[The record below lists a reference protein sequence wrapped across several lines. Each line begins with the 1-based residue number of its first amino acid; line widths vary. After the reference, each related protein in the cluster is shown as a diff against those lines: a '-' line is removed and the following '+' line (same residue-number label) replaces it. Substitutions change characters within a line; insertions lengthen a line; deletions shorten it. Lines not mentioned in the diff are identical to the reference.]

1 MKLNTT
7 DFRRKMQHPLLLAF
21 GSIPLALILIL
32 NAAPELL
39 RRMWIFPAAYVLL
52 AWGCILIPG
61 KRRILGGAVSAAL
74 LLAMGLTLLPVP
86 EKLALILLPVMYIAL
101 IIVTLPIGG
110 WPRARE
116 LAVGWHVAGVGTHVA
131 LQVLLSG
138 SQRIG
143 TGLYDAAQIPLLA
156 SFLCYAVLVLL
167 ALNRSSLESASQS
180 RRTVPLLMRRQNI
193 VITLAL
199 LVIGV
204 AIAAIPAI
212 GSTMDVLWNL
222 LMRGVAY
229 VAGLIAALLPSG
241 NGPIGAPAES
251 GDVSMGFGEA
261 APPSELA
268 LILEKVLGVVALVV
282 VVVSL
287 ILLVRV
293 AGKKLIQLLKYLWG
307 RLGQYSAA
315 AGEDYEDEITSTR
328 DEPDVERE
336 GLFARL
342 RRFAPAEGKGLTPTE
357 RVRSRYRRMKR
368 RHPDWTSAQT
378 ARETLPPEAASLY
391 ERARYSGQSLTEDEA
406 NRFHERTKKV

>member
-7 DFRRKMQHPLLLAF
+7 DFGRKMQHPLLLAF
-21 GSIPLALILIL
+21 ASIPLALILIL
-32 NAAPELL
+32 NAAPEML
-39 RRMWIFPAAYVLL
+39 RRMWIFPVVYVLL

-61 KRRILGGAVSAAL
+61 KKRIIGGAVSAAVML
-74 LLAMGLTLLPVP
+74 TMGLMLLPVQQM
-86 EKLALILLPVMYIAL
+86 LVLLLLPLMYIAL

-110 WPRARE
+110 WPRSKE
-116 LAVGWHVAGVGTHVA
+116 LPVGWHVAGVGTHVV

-143 TGLYDAAQIPLLA
+143 TGVYDAAQVPLLA

-167 ALNRSSLESASQS
+167 AFNRTSLESASQS
-180 RRTVPLLMRRQNI
+180 RRTVPLLMRRQNM

-204 AIAAIPAI
+204 VIAAIPAI
-212 GSTMDVLWNL
+212 GSTLDALWDL

-241 NGPIGAPAES
+241 NGSVGAPAES
-251 GDVSMGFGEA
+251 GDIAMGLGEA
-261 APPSELA
+261 APPSALA
-268 LILEKVLGVVALVV
+268 VILEKVIGVVALVV
-282 VVVSL
+282 L
-287 ILLVRV
+287 IVALVLLVRV
-293 AGKKLIQLLKYLWG
+293 TGKKIIQLLKYLWG

-315 AGEDYEDEITSTR
+315 VGEDYEDEITSTR

-342 RRFAPAEGKGLTPTE
+342 RRYAPAEERSLTPTE
-357 RVRSRYRRMKR
+357 RVRSRYCRMKR
-368 RHPDWTSAQT
+368 RHSDWTAQT

-391 ERARYSGQSLTEDEA
+391 ERARYSGQMLTEDEA
-406 NRFHERTKKV
+406 NLFHERTKKV